1 MKLSILDQS
10 PRSAGKNEQQALQE
24 SVRLAQAGE
33 ELGYT
38 RYWIAEHHDMSGLT
52 CSAPEVMLAYI
63 GVQTSKIRIGSGAT
77 LLPHYKP
84 YKVAEV
90 FNLLSVLFPN
100 RIDLGIGRAPGG
112 PAEATIALSGNFLE
126 QVRQLP
132 EKFKEL
138 LQFLYHEFPDEH
150 MYANISPTPLPAVLP
165 EPWLLGTSEKSA
177 MLAAET
183 GVAYVFGHFMSEKD
197 GEQLINTYKNTF
209 TATARLKRPKT
220 IIAVAAICAETTEQA
235 EELALSGAAWRLQ
248 LANGEGGS
256 GIPPI
261 EEAKRYIGSKHQ
273 DVMEGVQK
281 KTVIGNPQEVKQQL
295 LEIQARYKADEIMIV
310 TTVHSFEDRIAS
322 YRLIANEILMEE
334 NCYDYNSDV
343 K

>member
-10 PRSAGKNEQQALQE
+10 PRSAGKTEQQALQE
-24 SVRLAQAGE
+24 SMRLAQAGE

-52 CSAPEVMLAYI
+52 CPAPEVMLAYI
-63 GVQTSKIRIGSGAT
+63 GAQTSKIRIGSGAI

-90 FNLLSVLFPN
+90 FNLLSILFPN

-138 LQFLYHEFPDEH
+138 LQFLYHEFPAEH
-150 MYANISPTPLPAVLP
+150 MYANISPAPLPAVPP
-165 EPWLLGTSEKSA
+165 EPWLLGTNEKSA
-177 MLAAET
+177 ILAAET

-197 GEQLINTYKNTF
+197 GAQLMNTYKNTF

-261 EEAKRYIGSKHQ
+261 EEAKKYIGSKHQ

-281 KTVIGNPQEVKQQL
+281 KTVIGNSQEVKQQL

>member
-10 PRSAGKNEQQALQE
+10 PRSAGKTEQQALQE

-33 ELGYT
+33 ELGYI

-52 CSAPEVMLAYI
+52 CPAPEVMLAYI
-63 GVQTSKIRIGSGAT
+63 GAQTKKIRIGSGAI

-100 RIDLGIGRAPGG
+100 RIDVGIGRAPGG
-112 PAEATIALSGNFLE
+112 PAEATVALSGNFLE

-150 MYANISPTPLPAVLP
+150 MYANISPTPLPAVPP

-177 MLAAET
+177 ILAAET
-183 GVAYVFGHFMSEKD
+183 GVAYAFGHFMSEKD
-197 GEQLINTYKNTF
+197 GEQLMNTYKNTF
-209 TATARLKRPKT
+209 IATARLKQPSSLV
-220 IIAVAAICAETTEQA
+220 AVAAICAETTEQA
-235 EELALSGAAWRLQ
+235 EEIALSGAAWRLQ
-248 LANGEGGS
+248 LGNGEGGS

-261 EEAKRYIGSKHQ
+261 DEAKKYIGSKRY
-273 DVMEGVQK
+273 DVIEDIKK
-281 KTVIGNPQEVKQQL
+281 KTIIGNPQEVKRQL
-295 LEIQARYKADEIMIV
+295 LELQARYEADEMMIV

-322 YRLIANEILMEE
+322 YRLIANEMLMEE
-334 NCYDYNSDV
+334 NCYDHNSNA